1 MAEKPLKP
9 SEMSENQRRCYAM
22 LCDAVGGS
30 HHIYGK
36 MFPATDN
43 GITTVISNSLSTFD
57 NDELTRMV
65 ILAHDYCVRLEVS
78 PASSRHLR
86 LYIHARDREG
96 SIWKRHPNI
105 HRAVENH
112 HDAAAAYIRS
122 DDQPQKGG

>member
-1 MAEKPLKP
+1 MAEKPIRP
-9 SEMSENQRRCYAM
+9 GEMSANQYRCYDM

-43 GITTVISNSLSTFD
+43 GLTTVISNSLSTFD

-86 LYIHARDREG
+86 LYLHARDREG
-96 SIWKRHPNI
+96 SIWKRHPDI
-105 HRAVENH
+105 HRAVTNH
-112 HDAAAAYIRS
+112 HDGMREFART
-122 DDQPQKGG
+122 DEPQKGG